1 MTAGGAFMGRD
12 QVIQGA
18 TPEQFADMLTRLLG
32 LMVEIPQARNLL
44 LGARTMLE
52 NARLQLRRMAE
63 YKEAHDLLQQLESSY
78 GVISSLI
85 CNERG
90 LLPPGQVPSAAWNAA
105 VMTWAAVSNACAT
118 PRPRLRLPPTWPTAA
133 PNWRKPRAISRAPFG
148 TSIWPSWMPRSPKC
162 TG

>member
-1 MTAGGAFMGRD
+1 MALDGVSNLEFFELDVTAEGSLRGASSVASQHPSDIQTTIQTGGGASVGGSVTAGGAFIGRD

-44 LGARTMLE
+44 LGARTMLKD
-52 NARLQLRRMAE
+52 ARLQLRRMAE

-85 CNERG
+85 CDEQRAAAAG
-90 LLPPGQVPSAAWNAA
+90 AGAVARPGTQ
-105 VMTWAAVSNACAT
+105 
-118 PRPRLRLPPTWPTAA
+118 L
-133 PNWRKPRAISRAPFG
+133 
-148 TSIWPSWMPRSPKC
+148 
-162 TG
+162 